1 MPPRFDRDIPN
12 IIHSVGSHQAN
23 QQMNNGTSNG
33 MCATNG
39 NGNNNNNPLLNG
51 LNNNNV
57 NVGSNGGIGSNGAN
71 AVSLRKPLLEIN
83 GTY

>member
-12 IIHSVGSHQAN
+12 VIHGSHQTN
-23 QQMNNGTSNG
+23 QQMTNGNSNG
-33 MCATNG
+33 IICATNG

-57 NVGSNGGIGSNGAN
+57 NLGSNGGIGSNGVN